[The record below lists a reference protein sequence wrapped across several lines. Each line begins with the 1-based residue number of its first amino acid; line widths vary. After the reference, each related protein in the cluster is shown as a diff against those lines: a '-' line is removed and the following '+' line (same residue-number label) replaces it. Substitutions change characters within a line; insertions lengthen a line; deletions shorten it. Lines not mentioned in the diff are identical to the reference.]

1 MSYRGCETL
10 RHPKSNA
17 IESPQSVIKEHVKY
31 VPCLVLGFLLSAE
44 ALRCPKSN
52 AVEFPQ
58 SVIKEKW

>member
-1 MSYRGCETL
+1 M
-10 RHPKSNA
+10 
-17 IESPQSVIKEHVKY
+17 VKY

-44 ALRCPKSN
+44 ALRHSESS